1 MKGIALLLS
10 ATAVCAFAAD
20 QKTFDVASIRP
31 AQSGRESTTV
41 EPGAVTMRNTRLSA
55 CVRWAY
61 GVQEYQVSA
70 PGWLNETRFDIVA
83 KAGTPAADAEL
94 RLMMRTLL
102 TDRFKLTFHRE
113 TKELPALVMT
123 VGKNGHKLTPTE
135 VEGTPTFKTGKMNL
149 TGQGATL
156 SQMVDFLTGEIHQ
169 PLIDQTGLTGKFN
182 YFLDINAY
190 VNEEMLKAAAPNGPP
205 HEAASIIAQ
214 AMQSQLGLKVES
226 KKMPI
231 EMFVIDAMEKAPTE
245 N

>member
-10 ATAVCAFAAD
+10 ATAVCALAAEK
-20 QKTFDVASIRP
+20 KTFEVASVRP

-41 EPGAVTMRNTRLSA
+41 EPGVVTMRNTRLSA
-55 CVRWAY
+55 CIRWAY
-61 GVQEYQVSA
+61 GVQDYQLSGPTWINDA
-70 PGWLNETRFDIVA
+70 RFDIVA
-83 KAGTPAADAEL
+83 KAGEAAKDADL

-113 TKELPALVMT
+113 TKELPALVLT

-149 TGQGATL
+149 TGQGATI
-156 SQMVDFLTGEIHQ
+156 SQLVEFIAGEIRQ

-190 VNEEMLKAAAPNGPP
+190 VNEEMLKSAAPDGPP

-214 AMQSQLGLKVES
+214 AMQAQLGLKVES

-231 EMFVIDAMEKAPTE
+231 EMFVVDGMEKAPTE